1 MTKRVNITYS
11 IKLADLDKEVRRLIN
26 NGLCVLEDLH
36 EDSYRIGEADNLL
49 TFDTFKQID
58 ALRER
63 LVDVDTIMAD
73 TSRIISSY
81 LNYEATSIAKQTASQ
96 NTENAQDN
104 LKEQL
109 AALHSQMKNSS
120 NEAAD

>member
-1 MTKRVNITYS
+1 MTKRVNISYS

-26 NGLCVLEDLH
+26 NGLRVLEDLH

-49 TFDTFKQID
+49 TFDNFKQID